1 MGKEAR
7 AKRSND
13 LSEAGTSRGKTR
25 RRVKRH
31 LIVAV
36 IAGAAVWVFW
46 LSRPR
51 WSADMRLWKAV
62 GDSSYVLLLGA
73 LAIGP
78 LSKLLPATRP
88 LIKWRRQIG
97 VWFAIMATIH
107 GVLILNGWARWSVRR
122 FFGYEFVPQLGR
134 EARMEPGFGLA
145 NLVGLVALALAL
157 LLAATSSDRVL
168 RRIGRPAWTWLHR
181 MAQTVLVLALVHG
194 GYYLFIHFTLSFH
207 KNPVPSDWF
216 RIPFVL
222 SGLAVVAMQAAGFVA
237 TTRRTRS
244 RAVVD

>member
-1 MGKEAR
+1 MAKEAQ
-7 AKRSND
+7 AGRSGGP
-13 LSEAGTSRGKTR
+13 SAATGSRSKTR
-25 RRVKRH
+25 RRIGRH
-31 LIVAV
+31 LVVAA
-36 IAGAAVWVFW
+36 IAGAAIWVFW

-122 FFGYEFVPQLGR
+122 FFGYEFVAQLGR

-194 GYYLFIHFTLSFH
+194 GYYLFVHFTLSFH
-207 KNPVPSDWF
+207 KNPVPPDWF

-237 TTRRTRS
+237 TTRKMRLRP
-244 RAVVD
+244 VVD